1 MAKTA
6 NINQEWTTI
15 IEPKTK
21 LFSIDFREIWQ
32 YRDLIGMFI
41 RRNFNVMYKQTILG
55 PLWFVI
61 QPVLTVVMYMVVF
74 GNIAQIST
82 DGIPQPLFYLAGIT
96 IWGYFASCFGSCAN
110 ALVGNASIFSK
121 VYFPR
126 LCSPISSIITA
137 LLPFGVN
144 MLIFMITYGYYCVFT
159 DAVVRMTW
167 GVLLFPIIV
176 ILVALMGAGIGLF
189 LSSITTKYR
198 DLSILISFAFRLWM
212 YATPI
217 IYPLSTIDNEQLRLI
232 MYLNPMTGL
241 VEFFKWSFLGVG
253 SHEWWLV
260 GYSVVFCIIML
271 VLGVVV
277 FNQAQRTFMDTV

>member
-1 MAKTA
+1 MENNVST
-6 NINQEWTTI
+6 NQDWTTI

-21 LFSIDFREIWQ
+21 LLSVDFREIWQ
-32 YRDLIGMFI
+32 YRDLIRMFI

-55 PLWFVI
+55 PLWFII

-96 IWGYFASCFGSCAN
+96 IWSYFASCFSSCAN

-126 LCSPISSIITA
+126 LCSPISSMITA
-137 LLPFGVN
+137 LLPFSVN
-144 MLIFMITYGYYCVFT
+144 MLIFMVIYGYYCFFT
-159 DAVVRMTW
+159 DAVIKMTW
-167 GVLLFPIIV
+167 GVFFVPFIV
-176 ILVALMGAGIGLF
+176 MLVALMGAGIGLF

-198 DLSILISFAFRLWM
+198 DLTILISFAFRLWM

-217 IYPLSTIDNEQLRLI
+217 IYPLSTIDNEHLRI
-232 MYLNPMTGL
+232 VMYLNPMTGL

-253 SHEWWLV
+253 AHEWWLIT
-260 GYSVVFCIIML
+260 YSIFFCMIML
-271 VLGVVV
+271 TLGVVV

>member
-1 MAKTA
+1 MENNVST
-6 NINQEWTTI
+6 NQDWTTI

-21 LFSIDFREIWQ
+21 LLSVDFREIWQ
-32 YRDLIGMFI
+32 HRDLIRMFI

-55 PLWFVI
+55 PLWFII

-96 IWGYFASCFGSCAN
+96 IWSYFASCFSSCAN

-126 LCSPISSIITA
+126 LCSPISSMITA
-137 LLPFGVN
+137 LLPFSVN
-144 MLIFMITYGYYCVFT
+144 MLIFMVIYGYYCFFT
-159 DAVVRMTW
+159 DAVIKMTW
-167 GVLLFPIIV
+167 GVFLIPFIV
-176 ILVALMGAGIGLF
+176 MLVALMGAGIGLF

-198 DLSILISFAFRLWM
+198 DLTILISFAFRLWM

-217 IYPLSTIDNEQLRLI
+217 IYPLSTIDNEHLRI
-232 MYLNPMTGL
+232 VMYLNPMTGL
-241 VEFFKWSFLGVG
+241 VEFFKWSFLSVG
-253 SHEWWLV
+253 AHEWWLIT
-260 GYSVVFCIIML
+260 YSIFFCMIML
-271 VLGVVV
+271 TLGVVV

>member
-1 MAKTA
+1 MENNVST
-6 NINQEWTTI
+6 NQDWTTI

-21 LFSIDFREIWQ
+21 LLSVDFREIRQ
-32 YRDLIGMFI
+32 YRDLIRMFI

-55 PLWFVI
+55 PLWFII

-96 IWGYFASCFGSCAN
+96 IWSYFASCFSSCAN

-126 LCSPISSIITA
+126 LCSPISSMITA

-144 MLIFMITYGYYCVFT
+144 MLIFMVIYGYYCFFT
-159 DAVVRMTW
+159 DAVIKMTW
-167 GVLLFPIIV
+167 GVFFVPFIV
-176 ILVALMGAGIGLF
+176 MLVALMGAGIGLF

-198 DLSILISFAFRLWM
+198 DLTILISFAFRLWM

-217 IYPLSTIDNEQLRLI
+217 IYPLSTIDNEHLRI
-232 MYLNPMTGL
+232 VMYLNPMTGL

-253 SHEWWLV
+253 AHEWWLIT
-260 GYSVVFCIIML
+260 YSIFFCMIML
-271 VLGVVV
+271 TLGVVV

>member
-1 MAKTA
+1 MEETA
-6 NINQEWTTI
+6 NMTQDWTTI

-21 LFSIDFREIWQ
+21 LLSVDFREIWQ
-32 YRDLIGMFI
+32 YRDLIRMFI

-55 PLWFVI
+55 PLWFII

-96 IWGYFASCFGSCAN
+96 IWSYFASCFSSCAN

-126 LCSPISSIITA
+126 LCSPISSMITA

-144 MLIFMITYGYYCVFT
+144 MLIFMFIYGYYCFFT
-159 DAVVRMTW
+159 DAVIKMTW
-167 GVLLFPIIV
+167 GVFFIPFIV
-176 ILVALMGAGIGLF
+176 MLVALMGAGIGLF

-198 DLSILISFAFRLWM
+198 DLTILISFAFRLWM

-217 IYPLSTIDNEQLRLI
+217 IYPLSTIDNEHLRI
-232 MYLNPMTGL
+232 VMYLNPMTGL

-253 SHEWWLV
+253 AHELWLIT
-260 GYSVVFCIIML
+260 YSIFFCMIML
-271 VLGVVV
+271 TLGVVV

>member
-1 MAKTA
+1 
-6 NINQEWTTI
+6 
-15 IEPKTK
+15 
-21 LFSIDFREIWQ
+21 
-32 YRDLIGMFI
+32 
-41 RRNFNVMYKQTILG
+41 
-55 PLWFVI
+55 
-61 QPVLTVVMYMVVF
+61 
-74 GNIAQIST
+74 
-82 DGIPQPLFYLAGIT
+82 
-96 IWGYFASCFGSCAN
+96 
-110 ALVGNASIFSK
+110 
-121 VYFPR
+121 
-126 LCSPISSIITA
+126 
-137 LLPFGVN
+137 
-144 MLIFMITYGYYCVFT
+144 
-159 DAVVRMTW
+159 MTW

-217 IYPLSTIDNEQLRLI
+217 IYPLSTIDNEQLRLV

-253 SHEWWLV
+253 SHEWWLL

>member
-1 MAKTA
+1 MENNVST
-6 NINQEWTTI
+6 NQDWTTI

-21 LFSIDFREIWQ
+21 LLSVDFREIWQ
-32 YRDLIGMFI
+32 YRDLIRLFI

-55 PLWFVI
+55 PLWFII

-96 IWGYFASCFGSCAN
+96 IWSYFASCFSSCAN

-126 LCSPISSIITA
+126 LCSPISSMITD

-144 MLIFMITYGYYCVFT
+144 MLIFMVIYGYYCFFT
-159 DAVVRMTW
+159 DAVIKMTW
-167 GVLLFPIIV
+167 GVFFIPFIV
-176 ILVALMGAGIGLF
+176 MLVALMGAGIGLF

-198 DLSILISFAFRLWM
+198 DLTILISFAFRLWM

-217 IYPLSTIDNEQLRLI
+217 IYPLSTIDNEHLRI
-232 MYLNPMTGL
+232 VMYLNPMTGL

-253 SHEWWLV
+253 AHEWWLIT
-260 GYSVVFCIIML
+260 YSIFFCMIML
-271 VLGVVV
+271 TLGVVV

>member
-1 MAKTA
+1 MENNVST
-6 NINQEWTTI
+6 NQDWTTI

-21 LFSIDFREIWQ
+21 LLSVDFREIWQ
-32 YRDLIGMFI
+32 YRDLIRMFI

-55 PLWFVI
+55 PLWFII

-82 DGIPQPLFYLAGIT
+82 DGVPQPLFYLAGIM
-96 IWGYFASCFGSCAN
+96 IWSYFASCFSSCAN

-126 LCSPISSIITA
+126 LCSPISSMITA

-144 MLIFMITYGYYCVFT
+144 MLIFMGIYGYYCFFT
-159 DAVVRMTW
+159 DAVIKMTW
-167 GVLLFPIIV
+167 GVFFVPFIV
-176 ILVALMGAGIGLF
+176 MLVALMGAGIGLF

-198 DLSILISFAFRLWM
+198 DLTILISFAFRLWM

-217 IYPLSTIDNEQLRLI
+217 IYPLSTIDNEHLRI
-232 MYLNPMTGL
+232 VMYLNPMTGL

-253 SHEWWLV
+253 AHEWWLIT
-260 GYSVVFCIIML
+260 YSIFFCMIML
-271 VLGVVV
+271 TLGVVV